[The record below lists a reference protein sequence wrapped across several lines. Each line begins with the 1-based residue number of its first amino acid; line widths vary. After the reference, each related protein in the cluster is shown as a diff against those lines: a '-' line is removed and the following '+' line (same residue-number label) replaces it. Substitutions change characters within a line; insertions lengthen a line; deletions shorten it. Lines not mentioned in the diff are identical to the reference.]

1 MKKILGVFFCLFLI
15 ITVFGQARATKETT
29 KKETTKEIKKVVI
42 LPFSVHSSENIDYV
56 KTGIWDMLFSRIAV
70 SEKIDVVSKD
80 STLDALKAV
89 GKKSLT
95 QSDVYALGKKMNV
108 DFIVWGSITKIGNSL
123 SLDGKLVDITSYKSS
138 VGVFAQCK
146 DMDEVIPK
154 IADFAKRIDYHI
166 LGLVPSTFGLPPA
179 PSAMPQQQA
188 GQFPRE
194 SEIISKMKGGRGTYT
209 SAINPDFINAAKPM
223 KRRGFWMSQKYSAE
237 FKGMDIGD
245 VNNDG
250 LNEVVV
256 IDDYNIMIYQKKE
269 NSFKLLQKIAGKS
282 YDDYLSVDVADINKN
297 GIPEIIVTSIN
308 RNLLDSFV
316 LEFKDEKFEK
326 IASDLR
332 WFMRV
337 VNIESSPTLLGQ
349 KLGMDK
355 PFGNPIHNIVWR
367 SGEYKEGKKMNIP
380 EGLSV
385 YGLTIDSLGISKK
398 ERIIAL
404 NEYDHLCIFEKTD
417 KSLSKIAL
425 VTGSDEFLWKSDDVF
440 GGSNNGFEIFQHQAD
455 GDATEKDI
463 IFIKVRIHTYDI
475 NKDGKKEIVVV
486 KNLSSV
492 GRIFKNLKVFTSS
505 EIYDLEWDGL
515 GLLENWKT
523 RKINGYVAD
532 YQFKDID
539 NDGQNEIV
547 LALNLTIGGVKTR
560 RSVIVAYDLNI
571 QSQSQSQ

>member
-1 MKKILGVFFCLFLI
+1 MKRILGVFLCLFLI
-15 ITVFGQARATKETT
+15 ISMSGQAQATKETT
-29 KKETTKEIKKVVI
+29 KKETTKEIKKVAI

-56 KTGIWDMLFSRIAV
+56 RAGIWDMLFSRIAV
-70 SEKIDVVSKD
+70 SGKIDVVNKD
-80 STLDALKAV
+80 STLKALKEA
-89 GKKSLT
+89 GKKDLA

-108 DFIVWGSITKIGNSL
+108 DFIVWGSITKIGNSV
-123 SLDGKLVDITSYKSS
+123 SLDGKLVDIASYKSS

-146 DMDEVIPK
+146 GMDEVIPK
-154 IADFAKRIDYHI
+154 IDDFAKRIDYHI

-179 PSAMPQQQA
+179 PQVMPQQQA

-194 SEIISKMKGGRGTYT
+194 SEIISRMKGGQGTYT
-209 SAINPDFINAAKPM
+209 SAINPDFINAAQPM
-223 KRRGFWMSQKYSAE
+223 QRRGFWMSPKYAAE

-250 LNEVVV
+250 LNEIVV
-256 IDDYNIMIYQKKE
+256 IDNYNIMIYQKKE
-269 NSFKLLQKIAGKS
+269 KDFKLIQKIAGKS
-282 YDDYLSVDVADINKN
+282 YDNYLSIDVADINKN
-297 GIPEIIVTSIN
+297 GVPEIIVTSIN
-308 RNLLDSFV
+308 RNLLGSFV
-316 LEFKDEKFEK
+316 LEFKDGKFKK

-332 WFMRV
+332 WFLRV
-337 VNIESSPTLLGQ
+337 IDVSDSPILLGQ
-349 KLGMDK
+349 KMNVDN
-355 PFGNPIHNIVWR
+355 PFGNPIYNIVWK
-367 SGEYKEGKKMNIP
+367 SSEYREGKKMKIP

-385 YGLTIDSLGISKK
+385 YGLTIDNLGISKK

-417 KSLSKIAL
+417 KPMSKIA
-425 VTGSDEFLWKSDDVF
+425 VMTGSDEFLWKSDDVF
-440 GGSNNGFEIFQHQAD
+440 GGSNNAFEIFEQQKA
-455 GDATEKDI
+455 GDATEKDLT
-463 IFIKVRIHTYDI
+463 FVKVRILTYDI
-475 NKDGKKEIVVV
+475 NKDGKKEIIVV

-547 LALNLTIGGVKTR
+547 LALNLTVGGMKTR
-560 RSVIVAYDLNI
+560 KSVLVAYDLNI
-571 QSQSQSQ
+571 QSQ

>member
-1 MKKILGVFFCLFLI
+1 MKRMLGVFFCLFLI
-15 ITVFGQARATKETT
+15 VTVSAQAQATKETT
-29 KKETTKEIKKVVI
+29 KKETAKETKKVAI

-56 KTGIWDMLFSRIAV
+56 RTGIWDMLFSRIAV
-70 SEKIDVVSKD
+70 SGKIDVASKD
-80 STLDALKAV
+80 STLNALKEV

-108 DFIVWGSITKIGNSL
+108 DFIVWGSITKIGNSI
-123 SLDGKLVDITSYKSS
+123 SLDGKLVDIASYKSS
-138 VGVFAQCK
+138 VGVFAQSK
-146 DMDEVIPK
+146 GMDEVIPK

-179 PSAMPQQQA
+179 PQVMPQQQA

-194 SEIISKMKGGRGTYT
+194 SEIISRMKGGQGTYT
-209 SAINPDFINAAKPM
+209 SAINPDFINAARPM
-223 KRRGFWMSQKYSAE
+223 QRRGFWMSQRYATE

-256 IDDYNIMIYQKKE
+256 IDNYNILIYQKKE
-269 NSFKLLQKIAGKS
+269 KTSKLLQKIAGKS
-282 YDDYLSVDVADINKN
+282 YDNYLSVDVADINKN
-297 GIPEIIVTSIN
+297 GVPEIIVTSIN

-316 LEFKDEKFEK
+316 LEFKDGKFEK

-337 VNIESSPTLLGQ
+337 VTSEGSPLLIGQ
-349 KLGMDK
+349 KFDIDQ
-355 PFGNPIHNIVWR
+355 PFGNPIYNIVWR
-367 SGEYKEGKKMNIP
+367 SSEYREGKKMKIP
-380 EGLSV
+380 VGLSV
-385 YGLTIDSLGISKK
+385 YGLTIDNLGISKK

-417 KSLSKIAL
+417 KPMSKIAV

-440 GGSNNGFEIFQHQAD
+440 GGSNNAFEIFEQQKA
-455 GDATEKDI
+455 GDATEKDLA
-463 IFIKVRIHTYDI
+463 FVKVRILTYDI
-475 NKDGKKEIVVV
+475 NKDGKKEIIVV

-547 LALNLTIGGVKTR
+547 LALNLTTGGIKTR
-560 RSVIVAYDLNI
+560 KSVLVAYDLNI
-571 QSQSQSQ
+571 QSQ

>member
-1 MKKILGVFFCLFLI
+1 MRKFVGVFLCLLLI
-15 ITVFGQARATKETT
+15 VSISGQALATEETT
-29 KKETTKEIKKVVI
+29 KKETVKEAKKVAI
-42 LPFSVHSSENIDYV
+42 LPFSTHSSENIDYV
-56 KTGIWDMLFSRIAV
+56 RDGIWDMLFSRIAV
-70 SEKIDVVSKD
+70 SGKIDVASKD
-80 STLDALKAV
+80 STLNALNKI
-89 GKKSLT
+89 KKKRLT

-108 DFIVWGSITKIGNSL
+108 DFIVWGSITKIGNSI
-123 SLDGKLVDITSYKSS
+123 SMDGKLVDIASYKSS
-138 VGVFAQCK
+138 VGVFAQSK
-146 DMDEVIPK
+146 GMDEVIPK

-179 PSAMPQQQA
+179 PQVIPQQQA

-194 SEIISKMKGGRGTYT
+194 SEIISRMKGGQGTYT
-209 SAINPDFINAAKPM
+209 SAINPDFINSAKPM
-223 KRRGFWMSQKYSAE
+223 ERRGFWMSQRYTAE

-250 LNEVVV
+250 LNEIVV
-256 IDDYNIMIYQKKE
+256 IDNYNIMIYQKKE
-269 NSFKLLQKIAGKS
+269 GKSKLLQKIAGKS
-282 YDDYLSVDVADINKN
+282 YDIYLSVDVADINKN

-308 RNLLDSFV
+308 RDLLDSFV
-316 LEFKDEKFEK
+316 IEFKDGKFKK

-332 WFMRV
+332 WFLRV
-337 VNIESSPTLLGQ
+337 INADGSPLLIGQ
-349 KLGMDK
+349 KLDIDK
-355 PFGNPIHNIVWR
+355 PFGNPIYNIVWR
-367 SGEYKEGKKMNIP
+367 SGEYREGKRMKIP

-385 YGLTIDSLGISKK
+385 YGLTIDNLGISKK

-417 KSLSKIAL
+417 KPMSKIA
-425 VTGSDEFLWKSDDVF
+425 VMTGSDEFLWKSDDVF
-440 GGSNNGFEIFQHQAD
+440 GGSNNGFELPRVQEQTS
-455 GDATEKDI
+455 GGESEVDI
-463 IFIKVRIHTYDI
+463 TFVKVRILTYDI
-475 NKDGKKEIVVV
+475 NKDGKKEIIVV

-492 GRIFKNLKVFTSS
+492 GRIFKNVKVFTSS

-547 LALNLTIGGVKTR
+547 LALNLTVGGMKTR
-560 RSVIVAYDLNI
+560 RSVLVAYDLNI
-571 QSQSQSQ
+571 QSQ

>member
-1 MKKILGVFFCLFLI
+1 MKRILGVFFCLFLI
-15 ITVFGQARATKETT
+15 ITVSGQAQETKETT
-29 KKETTKEIKKVVI
+29 KKETAKEAKKVAI
-42 LPFSVHSSENIDYV
+42 LPFSIHSAENIDYV

-70 SEKIDVVSKD
+70 SGKIDVASKD
-80 STLDALKAV
+80 STINALKEV

-95 QSDVYALGKKMNV
+95 QSDVYTLGKKMNV
-108 DFIVWGSITKIGNSL
+108 DFIVWGSITKIGNSI

-146 DMDEVIPK
+146 GMDEVIPK
-154 IADFAKRIDYHI
+154 IDDFAKRIDYHI

-194 SEIISKMKGGRGTYT
+194 SEIISRMKGGQGTYT
-209 SAINPDFINAAKPM
+209 SAINPDFINAARPM
-223 KRRGFWMSQKYSAE
+223 KRRGFWMSQRYQVE

-282 YDDYLSVDVADINKN
+282 YDNYLSLDVADINKN
-297 GIPEIIVTSIN
+297 GVPEIIVTSIN

-316 LEFKDEKFEK
+316 LEFKDGKFKK

-337 VNIESSPTLLGQ
+337 VNATGSPILLSQ
-349 KLGMDK
+349 KINVDK
-355 PFGNPIHNIVWR
+355 PFGNPIYNVVWR
-367 SGEYKEGKKMNIP
+367 DGKYIQGKRMKIP

-385 YGLTIDSLGISKK
+385 YGLTIDNLGISKK

-417 KSLSKIAL
+417 KPLSKIAL
-425 VTGSDEFLWKSDDVF
+425 LTGSNEFLWKSDDVF
-440 GGSNNGFEIFQHQAD
+440 GGSNNGFEIFQQQTT
-455 GDATEKDI
+455 GDTTDKDI
-463 IFIKVRIHTYDI
+463 TFVKVRILTYDI
-475 NKDGKKEIVVV
+475 NKDGKKEIIVV

-492 GRIFKNLKVFTSS
+492 GRVFKNIKAFTSS

-547 LALNLTIGGVKTR
+547 LALNLTVGGMKTR
-560 RSVIVAYDLNI
+560 TSVLVAYDLNI
-571 QSQSQSQ
+571 QPQSQ

>member
-1 MKKILGVFFCLFLI
+1 MRKIVGAFLCLLLI
-15 ITVFGQARATKETT
+15 ISMSGQAQATKETT
-29 KKETTKEIKKVVI
+29 KKETAKETKKVAI

-56 KTGIWDMLFSRIAV
+56 GAGIWDMLFSRIAV
-70 SEKIDVVSKD
+70 SGKIDVASKD
-80 STLDALKAV
+80 STLNELKKA
-89 GKKSLT
+89 KKKELT

-108 DFIVWGSITKIGNSL
+108 DFIVWGSITKIGNSI
-123 SLDGKLVDITSYKSS
+123 SLDGKLVDIASYKSS

-146 DMDEVIPK
+146 GMDEVIPK
-154 IADFAKRIDYHI
+154 IDDFAKRIDYHI

-179 PSAMPQQQA
+179 PQVMPQQQA

-194 SEIISKMKGGRGTYT
+194 SEIISRMKGGQGTYT

-223 KRRGFWMSQKYSAE
+223 ERRGFWMSQRYATE

-269 NSFKLLQKIAGKS
+269 GKSKLLQKIAGKH
-282 YDDYLSVDVADINKN
+282 YDNYLSVDVADINKN
-297 GIPEIIVTSIN
+297 GVPEIIVSSIN
-308 RNLLDSFV
+308 RNLLNSFV
-316 LEFKDEKFEK
+316 FEFKDGKFEK

-337 VNIESSPTLLGQ
+337 IDVAGSPLLLGQ
-349 KLGMDK
+349 KIRIDN
-355 PFGNPIHNIVWR
+355 PFGNPIYNIVWR
-367 SGEYKEGKKMNIP
+367 NSGYIEGKKMKIP

-385 YGLTIDSLGISKK
+385 YGLTIDNLGISKK

-417 KSLSKIAL
+417 KPLSKIS
-425 VTGSDEFLWKSDDVF
+425 TMMGSDEFLWKSDDVF
-440 GGSNNGFEIFQHQAD
+440 GGSNNAFEIFEQQKA
-455 GDATEKDI
+455 GDATEKDLT
-463 IFIKVRIHTYDI
+463 FVKVRILTYDI
-475 NKDGKKEIVVV
+475 NKDGKKEIIVV

-547 LALNLTIGGVKTR
+547 LALNLTVGGVKAR
-560 RSVIVAYDLNI
+560 KSVLVAYDLNI
-571 QSQSQSQ
+571 QSQ

>member
-1 MKKILGVFFCLFLI
+1 MRKFVGVFLCLLLI
-15 ITVFGQARATKETT
+15 VSISGQALATEETT
-29 KKETTKEIKKVVI
+29 KKETVKEAKKVAI
-42 LPFSVHSSENIDYV
+42 LPFSTHSSENIDYV
-56 KTGIWDMLFSRIAV
+56 RDGIWDMLFSRIAV
-70 SEKIDVVSKD
+70 SGKIDVASKD
-80 STLDALKAV
+80 STLNALNKI
-89 GKKSLT
+89 KKKRLT

-108 DFIVWGSITKIGNSL
+108 DFIVWGSITKIGNSI
-123 SLDGKLVDITSYKSS
+123 SMDGKLVDIASYKSS
-138 VGVFAQCK
+138 VGVFAQSK
-146 DMDEVIPK
+146 GMDEVIPK

-179 PSAMPQQQA
+179 PQVIPQQQA

-194 SEIISKMKGGRGTYT
+194 SEIISRMKGGQGTYT
-209 SAINPDFINAAKPM
+209 SAINPDFINSAKPM
-223 KRRGFWMSQKYSAE
+223 ERRGFWMSQRYTAE

-256 IDDYNIMIYQKKE
+256 IDNYNIMIYQKKE
-269 NSFKLLQKIAGKS
+269 GKSKLLQKIAGKS
-282 YDDYLSVDVADINKN
+282 YDIYLSVDVADINKN

-308 RNLLDSFV
+308 RNILDSFV
-316 LEFKDEKFEK
+316 VEFKDGKFKK

-332 WFMRV
+332 WFLRV
-337 VNIESSPTLLGQ
+337 VNADSSPLLIGQ
-349 KLGMDK
+349 KLDIDK
-355 PFGNPIHNIVWR
+355 PFGKPIYNIVWR
-367 SGEYKEGKKMNIP
+367 SNEYRAGKKMKIP

-385 YGLTIDSLGISKK
+385 YGLTIDNLGISKK

-417 KSLSKIAL
+417 KPMSKIA
-425 VTGSDEFLWKSDDVF
+425 VMTGSDEFLWKSDDVF
-440 GGSNNGFEIFQHQAD
+440 GGSNNGFELTRVQEQAS
-455 GDATEKDI
+455 GGESEVDI
-463 IFIKVRIHTYDI
+463 TFVKVRILTYDI
-475 NKDGKKEIVVV
+475 NKDGKKEIIVV

-547 LALNLTIGGVKTR
+547 LALNLTVGGMKTR
-560 RSVIVAYDLNI
+560 RSVLVAYDLNI
-571 QSQSQSQ
+571 QSQ